1 MAETHPLTSTF
12 MDTNWY
18 HNAVIGILSRTEN
31 VETEDRQGRR
41 GGSSTLG
48 QTIIDT
54 ACDFVELGFQA
65 TTPDKVAKRA
75 KLWKLS
81 IYRHFENKEALFSA
95 PSRSG

>member
-12 MDTNWY
+12 MDTTWY
-18 HNAVIGILSRTEN
+18 HNAAIGILSRTAN
-31 VETEDRQGRR
+31 VETEGRQCRR
-41 GGSSTLG
+41 GGSLTLG

-65 TTPDKVAKRA
+65 TTPDKVVKRA
-75 KLWKLS
+75 KLWELS
-81 IYRHFENKEALFSA
+81 IYWHFENKEALFTA